1 MKRTKQQ
8 QRRHIALMEQRN
20 RGLMQTA
27 HKRSPIRGGMAQT
40 RHCRLYLAAAR
51 RRGDLFPKARMAKEL
66 AEF

>member
-8 QRRHIALMEQRN
+8 QRRHTALMQQRN

-27 HKRSPIRGGMAQT
+27 HKRSPIRGGMAQM

-51 RRGDLFPKARMAKEL
+51 RRGDMLPKARMVREL